1 MRVIETELSGEGRWT
16 EGWAEGRPQR
26 DMAVGD
32 EEWEQRKGLTLV
44 RRVP

>member
-1 MRVIETELSGEGRWT
+1 MRVIETELSREGRGT

-32 EEWEQRKGLTLV
+32 EEWEPRERLTHV
-44 RRVP
+44 RRIP